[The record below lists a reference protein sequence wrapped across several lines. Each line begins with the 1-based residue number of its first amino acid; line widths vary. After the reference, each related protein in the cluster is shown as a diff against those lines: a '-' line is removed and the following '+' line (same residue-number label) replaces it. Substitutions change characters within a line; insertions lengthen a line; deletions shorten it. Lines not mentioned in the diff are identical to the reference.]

1 MLVTDTAAEL
11 IDELTDRPGVVQ
23 SLGLRIT
30 AGAGAG
36 AGADGDGGEQADAG
50 RTDGAQFA
58 FAVTDCPGPLDE
70 VLPVRG
76 GRLYL
81 DAAVADGPTD
91 KILDARRS
99 DDGQIVFHIGGERIG

>member
-1 MLVTDTAAEL
+1 MLVTDTAAAL
-11 IDELTDRPGVVQ
+11 IDELTDRRGVIE

-36 AGADGDGGEQADAG
+36 AGGDGEAGAGQA
-50 RTDGAQFA
+50 DGAQFA

-81 DAAVADGPTD
+81 DAAVADRLAD
-91 KILDARRS
+91 KVLDARRS
-99 DDGQIVFHIGGERIG
+99 EDGQIVFHIGGERIG